1 MSQVGPDLFLY
12 FLYIFRTLTIFWNRE
27 PYKAL
32 DNFFE
37 VVHGLGCEEFLMKL
51 LKVDVTGTPL
61 EILYYLKVSYASIK
75 VACLFC

>member
-1 MSQVGPDLFLY
+1 MFSNPFLVVYYLGHKIILFS
-12 FLYIFRTLTIFWNRE
+12 NRE

-61 EILYYLKVSYASIK
+61 EILYYLKVSDVY
-75 VACLFC
+75 V